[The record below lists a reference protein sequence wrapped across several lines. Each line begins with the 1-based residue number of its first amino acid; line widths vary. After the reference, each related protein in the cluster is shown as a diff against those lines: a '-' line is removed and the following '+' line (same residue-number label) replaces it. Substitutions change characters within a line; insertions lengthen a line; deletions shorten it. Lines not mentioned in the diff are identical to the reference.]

1 VARRTSIAA
10 AAATTLLC
18 LAVLVVP
25 TFFGAFA
32 QYFAL
37 NVLLL
42 SLLALSFNVLFGM
55 TGLLSFGH
63 AAFYAAGAYAT
74 ALLLRSGAPLLP
86 AVLAGA
92 LFAAALAAVVGAFCV
107 RHTRVYFSMLTL
119 AFGMF
124 VYAIVWKWTDVTG
137 GDDGLVGIPRA
148 TIGLPR
154 PLDLNLGP
162 MRNYYW
168 FAAILVLVSTGA
180 LHRLSRSP
188 LGLSLRAIRENA
200 ERAEFSGI
208 RVRRTI
214 FLAFVVA
221 GAFAGLSGALL
232 APLEQTVAPTAAH
245 WTKSAEPVMASLIG
259 GPFSFAGPIV
269 GAIVY
274 LGMKEIIVRFT
285 EYWLL
290 VLGLVLLGVVL
301 AFRGGLLGFA
311 EAVRARRPWLAA
323 RRREGAS

>member
-1 VARRTSIAA
+1 MTDAPDRRVGRYAA
-10 AAATTLLC
+10 AALLC
-18 LAVLVVP
+18 AAVLAIP
-25 TFFGAFA
+25 ALFGSFA

-42 SLLALSFNVLFGM
+42 VLLALSFNLLFGM

-74 ALLLRSGAPLLP
+74 ALLLRAGAPLLP

-92 LFAAALAAVVGAFCV
+92 LVAAALAAVVGAFCV

-137 GDDGLVGIPRA
+137 GDDGLVGIPRKSL
-148 TIGLPR
+148 GLPG
-154 PLDLNLGP
+154 PLDVDLSPL
-162 MRNYYW
+162 RKYYW
-168 FAAILVLVSTGA
+168 FAAILV
-180 LHRLSRSP
+180 
-188 LGLSLRAIRENA
+188 
-200 ERAEFSGI
+200 
-208 RVRRTI
+208 I

-221 GAFAGLSGALL
+221 GGFAGLSGALL

-245 WTKSAEPVMASLIG
+245 WTKSAEPVMAALIG

-269 GAIVY
+269 GAVVY
-274 LGMKEIIVRFT
+274 LGLKELIVRFT

-290 VLGLVLLGVVL
+290 VFGLVLLGVVL
-301 AFRGGLLGFA
+301 AFRGGLLGAA
-311 EAVRARRPWLAA
+311 EALLARRPWMSAPRTGAA
-323 RRREGAS
+323 PRKDAA